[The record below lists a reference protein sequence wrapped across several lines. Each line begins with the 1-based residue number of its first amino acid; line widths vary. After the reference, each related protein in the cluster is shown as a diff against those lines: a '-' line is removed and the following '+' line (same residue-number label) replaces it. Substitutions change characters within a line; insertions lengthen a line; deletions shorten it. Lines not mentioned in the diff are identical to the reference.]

1 MSKKK
6 ENTFDR
12 YRSNRPVDIVN
23 QIFLIYMSSIFMF
36 FMHKMYFDIT
46 ITRSRVFIYGSL
58 IYVLL
63 FVVSYILEIY
73 MMKYYKVK
81 PPYFYKDT
89 PFYLMPEVWMLGFLF
104 ANVMAFLVSP
114 NKPGSW
120 TGSTGRYF
128 GLMMILVITLMF
140 ICLSREAAV
149 NKYVYAVFCF
159 FSATAYVIA
168 CLQHFG
174 LDPFSLRA
182 KIVDKQKEMFI
193 STFGNINTYA
203 SFICVSLPIFAAV
216 FIFGKKKIVRVV
228 SGILLV
234 LASMAIIPAKS
245 DNVYLGVGVGFIVLF
260 YIAITNKDFTEFIF
274 SVLMVLCGLEI
285 MAILNSALEG
295 SQKHINGIA
304 KIIENPMIMLVLLVS
319 VLLILIF
326 SMLLR
331 GMNYEKYKQVQ
342 GKPLLIGFT
351 VFMILSM
358 VIVIILGKRSGNE
371 LFVFNDKWGTF
382 RGFVW
387 TRGWYLFRDASLF
400 NKIFG
405 YGNESIGQLMKDWF
419 ETEMILITNKR
430 YDNLHNELLQYLV
443 TTGLLGLITY
453 LGLIVTSFMYIGKRM
468 KDDPILISLLVACAA
483 YFAQSLVNLNQP
495 ITTPFFFVMLA
506 AGIGFARYKAQGYG
520 VYSFASD
527 KNMDK

>member
-6 ENTFDR
+6 ENVFDR
-12 YRSNRPVDIVN
+12 YRNNRPVDIVN
-23 QIFLIYMSSIFMF
+23 QIFLIYMSSVYMF

-46 ITRSRVFIYGSL
+46 ITRARTFIYGSL
-58 IYVLL
+58 VYVLL
-63 FVVSYILEIY
+63 FVVSYMLEIY
-73 MMKYYKVK
+73 MMKYYKVN

-89 PFYLMPEVWMLGFLF
+89 PIYLMPETWMVAFLF
-104 ANVMAFLVSP
+104 ANFMSFLVSS
-114 NKPGSW
+114 NKHGSW
-120 TGSTGRYF
+120 SGSTGRYF

-140 ICLSREAAV
+140 ISLSRETAI
-149 NKYVYAVFCF
+149 NKYVYGVFCF
-159 FSATAYVIA
+159 FSAVAYVTA

-174 LDPFSLRA
+174 FDPFSLRA
-182 KIVDKQKEMFI
+182 KIVEKQKEMFI

-216 FIFGKKKIVRVV
+216 FIFSKKKLARVV
-228 SGILLV
+228 SGVLLV

-260 YIAITNKDFTEFIF
+260 YIAIINKDFTEFIF

-285 MAILNSALEG
+285 MAILNSAFEG
-295 SQKHINGIA
+295 SQKHINGLA
-304 KIIENPMIMLVLLVS
+304 EIIENPLIMFVILVAVLLVF
-319 VLLILIF
+319 IF
-326 SMLLR
+326 SMLFR
-331 GMNYEKYKQVQ
+331 GVQYDKYKEIQ

-351 VFMILSM
+351 AFMILSI
-358 VIVIILGKRSGNE
+358 VTVIILGKRSGNE
-371 LFVFNDKWGTF
+371 LFVFNDDWGTY

-387 TRGWYLFRDASLF
+387 TRGWYLFRDASVF

-405 YGNESIGQLMKDWF
+405 YGNETIGQLMKDWY

-430 YDNLHNELLQYLV
+430 YDNLHNEFLQYLV
-443 TTGLLGLITY
+443 TTGLLGFISY
-453 LGLIVTSFMYIGKRM
+453 LGLLVTSFMYIGKRM
-468 KDDPILISLLVACAA
+468 KDDPILISLLAACAA
-483 YFAQSLVNLNQP
+483 YVAQSLVNLNQP
-495 ITTPFFFVMLA
+495 ITTPYFFVMLA

-520 VYSFASD
+520 IYSFASD